1 MKYFSLF
8 CRLCPIFRL
17 GDIVRHAN
25 GNITK
30 LATTGGVIGIG
41 EWECIP
47 YSGFFYFCLPTD
59 AFEVFMSVSSFW
71 FLT

>member
-41 EWECIP
+41 EWECIL
-47 YSGFFYFCLPTD
+47 FWILLLLP
-59 AFEVFMSVSSFW
+59 ANNRCF
-71 FLT
+71 